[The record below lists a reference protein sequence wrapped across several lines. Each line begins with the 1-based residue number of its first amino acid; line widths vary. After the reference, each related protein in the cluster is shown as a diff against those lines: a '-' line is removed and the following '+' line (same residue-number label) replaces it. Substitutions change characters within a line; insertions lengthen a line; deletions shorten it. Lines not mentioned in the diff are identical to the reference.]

1 MPGHYP
7 RPMNGLIQVGNLL
20 KLLNEVKRLK
30 EEVGRILSEV
40 VFKAEPVDIPGVRIE
55 LPQVVSINGEW
66 IHVDGVKAVQV
77 SGGWLELIDDNGNAY
92 SIVNLWN
99 LTVKHALVLI
109 ELEEKAGIV
118 TRLLDEYG
126 KYLEEERKLLEYVK
140 SVKNALAQ
148 GA

>member
-1 MPGHYP
+1 
-7 RPMNGLIQVGNLL
+7 MNGLIQVGNLV
-20 KLLNEVKRLK
+20 KLLNEVKSLK

-40 VFKAEPVDIPGVRIE
+40 VFKAEAVDIPSLKIE

-66 IHVDGVKAVQV
+66 IHVDGVRAFQV
-77 SGGWLELIDDNGNAY
+77 SGGWLELISTDGKAY

-99 LTVKHALVLI
+99 LTVKDALVLI

-126 KYLEEERKLLEYVK
+126 KYLEEVRKLLEYVK
-140 SVKNALAQ
+140 SVKTALQ